1 MLCSGTHEV
10 AAKVLTRLW
19 SQLKSRLGRYLLSS
33 SLSLFPCNFMTED
46 PGSAQLLEAACSLLT
61 YSPLQRQVTTRLFVS
76 ARPAGKSLSSA
87 KIKSYIME
95 LNYGSDSLSSLT
107 YSIG

>member
-10 AAKVLTRLW
+10 ATKILTGLC
-19 SQLKSRLGRYLLSS
+19 SQLEAQLGRNLLSS

-46 PGSAQLLEAACSLLT
+46 PGRPQLLEAACSLLT
-61 YSPLQRQVTTRLFVS
+61 YGPLQRQVTTWLFVS

-95 LNYGSDSLSSLT
+95 LNYGSDSLSS
-107 YSIG
+107 